1 MFVKVAR
8 PGRFELPIL
17 CLEDKSRNAISLLF
31 LGSAYFLDYGFAWYL
46 AVIGPKVGPNGFT
59 CPDNKVVLT
68 FGLMWDF
75 HFDFPGGH

>member
-1 MFVKVAR
+1 
-8 PGRFELPIL
+8 
-17 CLEDKSRNAISLLF
+17 
-31 LGSAYFLDYGFAWYL
+31 LDYGFTCYL